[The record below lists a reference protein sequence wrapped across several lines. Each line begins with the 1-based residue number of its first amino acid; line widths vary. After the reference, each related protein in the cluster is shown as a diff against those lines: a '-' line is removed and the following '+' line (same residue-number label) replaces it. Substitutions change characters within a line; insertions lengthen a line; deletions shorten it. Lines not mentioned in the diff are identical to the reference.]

1 MYNAFE
7 VIFLD
12 KQLKFKNILKSVM
25 MVIMVLIVVTAGSI
39 LGHYFGI
46 GNESVIMLY
55 LLAVLFATVLSRSY
69 IFGIITAV
77 TGVML
82 FNYLFTE
89 PRFTFF
95 INSSNDI
102 MLLLFFLVT
111 AIVAGSI
118 MSRLQKQMNISN
130 RNEMTA
136 KLLHVVS
143 GGFLHVTGKA
153 NILMRSISYIHEYSG
168 CIAEIEL
175 TDGELFSDICK
186 VSDKSF
192 FNEYTINGTSA
203 VLGKIKI
210 FNVSD
215 TIRAVHEM
223 LFITVAT
230 QTGIALDREYTYNER
245 ENIRIAM
252 EREKLRSILLRAV
265 AHDLRSPLTALTGAS
280 SVLAESFDRL
290 SVDEQKALA
299 IDINEEMIW
308 LANLVENILNMTRIN
323 ESQLVISKE
332 FEVVD
337 DVVGEAVTHMK
348 KLLVNRKFTVL
359 LPSDVI
365 ALPMDGKLVVQVL
378 INLLG
383 NAVKH
388 TPKEAEIELAVSLDK
403 DNAIFSVT
411 DTGNGIVEKIKY
423 ELFRENIRSEPAS
436 SDGRHGMGLGLA
448 ICRAI
453 IEGHGGKIWVEANI
467 TRGVKFIFTLPM
479 EK

>member
-1 MYNAFE
+1 
-7 VIFLD
+7 VIILD
-12 KQLKFKNILKSVM
+12 KRSKYKNTLKSVM
-25 MVIMVLIVVTAGSI
+25 TVIMLLTVVSAGSL
-39 LGHYFGI
+39 LGHYFGV
-46 GNESVIMLY
+46 GNESIIMLY
-55 LLAVLFATVLSRSY
+55 LLAVLFATVLSKSY

-77 TGVML
+77 MGVMM

-111 AIVAGSI
+111 AVVAGSI
-118 MSRLQKQMNISN
+118 MSRLQKQMNISS

-136 KLLHVVS
+136 RLLHVVS
-143 GGFLHVTGKA
+143 GGFLHVTGIN
-153 NILMRSISYIHEYSG
+153 NILMRGISYIYEYSG

-175 TDGELFSDICK
+175 INGELFSDSSK

-192 FNEYTINGTSA
+192 FNEYIINGTSA
-203 VLGKIKI
+203 VLGKMKI

-215 TIRAVHEM
+215 TVREIHEM

-252 EREKLRSILLRAV
+252 EHEKLRSILLRAV

-290 SVDEQKALA
+290 SADEQKALA
-299 IDINEEMIW
+299 VDINEEMIW

-365 ALPMDGKLVVQVL
+365 ALPMDGKLVVQVI

-388 TPKEAEIELAVSLDK
+388 TPIDAEIALSVSMDK
-403 DNAIFSVT
+403 DNAIFSVA
-411 DTGNGIVEKIKY
+411 DTGNGEIDTIKY
-423 ELFRENIRSEPAS
+423 ELFRENIRSKPAS

-453 IEGHGGKIWVEANI
+453 IEGHGGKIWVESNYPQ
-467 TRGVKFIFTLPM
+467 GVKFIFTIPI